1 MLLQEPLS
9 RHMPCRTGGPCHAYL
24 VVHDR
29 EALVEALALCQKE
42 GWRPV
47 PLGAGTRTMVRD
59 GGWAVAILRLGTGFS
74 GVERDDS
81 GAWCVGAS
89 TPVPALVEQTKSA
102 KAGGLLH
109 LSCTPGSVGA
119 SLRLDQGWDDVVE
132 EVEWLG
138 RRVVK
143 RTGFA
148 EMRGQ
153 KTAVVLSARLR
164 LPEVGSAYGQDVAAA
179 WRRSLPCEPGA
190 WYRSEAGSPV
200 RATLRKASLQRVRL
214 RRVAIP
220 SSAPELVVNL
230 GGGTAADVALLQRCT
245 VERVQRSRGVKLEP
259 RMVWAGRHAKGGER

>member
-1 MLLQEPLS
+1 MLRKEPLS

-29 EALVEALALCQKE
+29 EALSEALALCQKE

-59 GGWAVAILRLGTGFS
+59 GGWAVAILRFGTGFS
-74 GVERDDS
+74 GVTQ
-81 GAWCVGAS
+81 GAEGEWCVGAS
-89 TPVPALVEQTKSA
+89 TPVPALIEQTMAA

-119 SLRLDQGWDDVVE
+119 SLRLDEGWDEVVE
-132 EVEWLG
+132 EVEWMG
-138 RRVVK
+138 RRAVQ
-143 RTGFA
+143 RTGLA
-148 EMRGQ
+148 EMRAQ
-153 KTAVVLSARLR
+153 KSAMVLGARLN
-164 LPEVGSAYGQDVAAA
+164 LPEVGSGYGQEVAAA
-179 WRRSLPCEPGA
+179 WRRARPCEPGS
-190 WYRSEAGSPV
+190 WYRTDAGSPV
-200 RATLRKASLQRVRL
+200 RETLRKASLQRVRL

-245 VERVQRSRGVKLEP
+245 VERVQRARGVKLES
-259 RMVWAGRHAKGGER
+259 RMVWAGSHARGGEG